1 MPLVSIISELKKA
14 QAKGYAVPL
23 FDLFELSG
31 CEDLYIAALNKQAP
45 VIAGMYNTTF
55 DRPASYAL
63 AACHQALAQKAP
75 GPVSLMLDHG
85 SSLEQC
91 LQALELGFTD
101 VMFDGSTLPLE
112 ENIAITRQL
121 VTAAHAKGAGV
132 EAELGHVGTG
142 KDYTEFGGAGKGFT
156 DPDKVELFIK
166 ETKVDMLAI
175 AIGTAHGAYKGT
187 PQLDLDL
194 LAKIRQRTDVPLVLH
209 GGTGLSEDQ
218 FRSAI
223 KTGIAKVNIAT
234 DLVKASGT
242 NMAKVAQESDSFFKI
257 TKALHTTIQERCGYY
272 LDLFGASGQAG

>member
-1 MPLVSIISELKKA
+1 
-14 QAKGYAVPL
+14 
-23 FDLFELSG
+23 
-31 CEDLYIAALNKQAP
+31 
-45 VIAGMYNTTF
+45 
-55 DRPASYAL
+55 
-63 AACHQALAQKAP
+63 
-75 GPVSLMLDHG
+75 
-85 SSLEQC
+85 
-91 LQALELGFTD
+91 
-101 VMFDGSTLPLE
+101 
-112 ENIAITRQL
+112 
-121 VTAAHAKGAGV
+121 
-132 EAELGHVGTG
+132 
-142 KDYTEFGGAGKGFT
+142 
-156 DPDKVELFIK
+156 
-166 ETKVDMLAI
+166 MLAI